1 MSMSVCCVKGFK
13 WDGTPEGRTVKIAN
27 GKYDTYVAGNST
39 KAAVL
44 IIHDVYGWDNPNVRL
59 MADHYARET
68 GATVYV
74 PDFFLG
80 DSIRR
85 SDHPGL
91 SNTEFLAKYLLPFV
105 GRHSREVHEKD
116 IFAVA
121 RALRREL
128 GYAKVAAIGFCY
140 GGWAI
145 MRLGAKPEDQPA
157 DEDAEKDADVKSI
170 EGPLVHAVSTAH
182 PSLAT
187 EQDIAGVAVPLQILA
202 PETDQM
208 YTPALKLFTFD
219 VTVKNGVPLD
229 YLHFPGIEHGGL
241 MRGDQNTVES
251 RRALVR
257 AQHAAVNFFK
267 LNLDLLE

>member
-1 MSMSVCCVKGFK
+1 MSVCCVKGFK
-13 WDGTPEGRTVKIAN
+13 WEGTPEGRTAKIAN
-27 GKYDTYVAGNST
+27 GKYDSYIAGNNT
-39 KAAVL
+39 TAAVL

-80 DSIRR
+80 DSLRR
-85 SDHPGL
+85 ADYPDL
-91 SNTEFLAKYLLPFV
+91 SHKEFLAKYLMPFV
-105 GRHSREVHEKD
+105 GRHSRDVREKD

-121 RALRREL
+121 RALRREH
-128 GYAKVAAIGFCY
+128 GYAKLAAIGFCY

-145 MRLGAKPEDQPA
+145 MRLGAKPEDQPE
-157 DEDAEKDADVKSI
+157 DEDKDAKPI
-170 EGPLVHAVSTAH
+170 EGPLVVAVSTAH

-202 PETDQM
+202 PETDFM
-208 YTPALKLFTFD
+208 YTPALKQFTFD

-229 YLHFPGIEHGGL
+229 YLHFPGIEHGAL

-267 LNLDLLE
+267 LNLDLL